1 MKIISKPLKFELNVF
16 LSCVIFWCFIYCSF
30 ILLIEVISLSI
41 FVGAF
46 LFSVSVFTYGF
57 LWYAAL
63 PQPQSELVN
72 DILGCDPK
80 LMKVNKSS
88 IESTLKTT
96 NLSSNDEQPADIT
109 DFHID
114 VIGHRGAGLDA
125 PENSISAFRQVSA
138 NKVSK
143 TEFHRPNIDHTV
155 WLFYLI
161 TA

>member
-1 MKIISKPLKFELNVF
+1 MKTISKPLKFELTVF
-16 LSCVIFWCFIYCSF
+16 LSCVIFWCGIYCSF

-41 FVGAF
+41 VVGVF

-57 LWYAAL
+57 LWYIAL

-88 IESTLKTT
+88 IESTLRTT
-96 NLSSNDEQPADIT
+96 NLSSKDEQST
-109 DFHID
+109 DFHSV

-125 PENSISAFRQVSA
+125 PENSISAIRQVSA
-138 NKVSK
+138 N
-143 TEFHRPNIDHTV
+143 R
-155 WLFYLI
+155 
-161 TA
+161 A

>member
-1 MKIISKPLKFELNVF
+1 MKTISKPLKLELTVF
-16 LSCVIFWCFIYCSF
+16 LSCVLFWCFIYCSF

-41 FVGAF
+41 VVGVF

-57 LWYAAL
+57 LWYIAL

-72 DILGCDPK
+72 GILGCDPK

-88 IESTLKTT
+88 IESTFKTT
-96 NLSSNDEQPADIT
+96 NLSSKDEQSTDNT
-109 DFHID
+109 DFHSV

-138 NKVSK
+138 N
-143 TEFHRPNIDHTV
+143 R
-155 WLFYLI
+155 
-161 TA
+161 A